1 MTQQNRT
8 KHPLYAS
15 RCTQFSG
22 KQQLVWPCNFQHLA
36 ISSVQEDQEALWNSL
51 ECLQL
56 RFTGWWLCIKNSNS
70 DKATHIAAP
79 SRRCAATMPA
89 NSLSF
94 LRTCMAH
101 HDHHGPAWHH
111 AIGEK
116 YQPMIKDMPKP
127 MQSRAAWVQLSKA
140 DRTEATP
147 SSKLLVKLAFPYKN
161 RQEPHIS
168 WNNTRRPIQ

>member
-1 MTQQNRT
+1 MHLHALSLVENSSWCDLVTSNILQN
-8 KHPLYAS
+8 
-15 RCTQFSG
+15 
-22 KQQLVWPCNFQHLA
+22 LA

-147 SSKLLVKLAFPYKN
+147 SSKLLVKFAFPYKN

-168 WNNTRRPIQ
+168 WNNARRPIQ